1 MDTSAY
7 LYRKLIPDYWFDIVD
22 NPQSFE
28 ECDQYLDA
36 RIKAIPQGKSFVF
49 ITDPHCFMAHKRPL
63 DPINVMNSTAIIGY
77 VRAMTGIKKVV
88 MGGDVIERGANKFL
102 GLQEFLIYNNEMIA
116 MAGKD
121 YLVVHGNHDQN
132 TPNIPTDKE
141 AIDSFMIPYTVM
153 NQKLFS
159 HIPDRVCEDE
169 GIILAKLEKAG
180 ATEEQKKEYLAYSK
194 LHYYVDDN
202 EAKVRYIMIDSGSP
216 GCGRNGVV
224 EELFGV
230 YNNGE
235 MILQYDFVASALM
248 GVPQDYDVVIAG
260 HALLGYEGNTK
271 ISDVMLG
278 ICKILSSYKTKS
290 KVSVRNIFTGNSKVE
305 KYYDG
310 GVHEYDFTNAKGSGN
325 AVIVAAD
332 IHIDVQTKADYD
344 ENGNFVSSPYEG
356 EVLPATAVVVNATQ
370 TDCIWGQVKKNI
382 ERNNP
387 MEKGT
392 HTEQCFDVV
401 TFLDNGN
408 IRFTRIGAGKDR
420 EVRYK

>member
-1 MDTSAY
+1 MDTNAY
-7 LYRKLIPDYWFDIVD
+7 LYRKLIPEYWFETIDD
-22 NPQSFE
+22 PQSYD

-36 RIKAIPQGKSFVF
+36 RIKAIPKGKSFVF

-88 MGGDVIERGANKFL
+88 MGGDVIERGEDKYK

-141 AIDSFMIPYTVM
+141 SIEKFMIPYTVM
-153 NQKLFS
+153 NEKLFS
-159 HIPDRVCEDE
+159 HMDRVCEDE
-169 GIILAKLEKAG
+169 ERILAKLDAAG
-180 ATEEQKKEYLAYSK
+180 ATDEQKKEYLAYSK
-194 LHYYVDDN
+194 LHYYVDDH
-202 EAKVRYIMIDSGSP
+202 ETKVRYIIIDSGTP
-216 GCGRNGVV
+216 GYGRNGVV

-235 MILQYDFVASALM
+235 MILQYDFVADTLM
-248 GVPQDYDVVIAG
+248 SVPDGYDVAVAG

-271 ISDVMLG
+271 ISDIMLG
-278 ICKILSSYKTKS
+278 ICKILSGYKTKS
-290 KVSVRNIFTGNSKVE
+290 KVGVRNVFTGNGKVE
-305 KYYDG
+305 RYYAG
-310 GVHEYDFTNAKGSGN
+310 GIHEYDFTNAKGSGN
-325 AVIVAAD
+325 VVIMAAD

-344 ENGNFVSSPYEG
+344 ENGNFVSSPYTG

-370 TDCIWGQVKKNI
+370 TDCIWGQVKKNV

-401 TFLDNGN
+401 TFLENGN
-408 IRFTRIGAGKDR
+408 IRMTRIGAGKDR
-420 EVRYK
+420 EVKYN

>member
-1 MDTSAY
+1 MDTTAY
-7 LYRKLIPDYWFDIVD
+7 LYRKLIPDYWFDITE
-22 NPQSFE
+22 NPQSFD
-28 ECDQYLDA
+28 ECDGYLDA
-36 RIKAIPQGKSFVF
+36 RIKSIPDGKNF
-49 ITDPHCFMAHKRPL
+49 IFIADPHCFDAHKRPL
-63 DPINVMNSTAIIGY
+63 KPINVMNSTAIIGY
-77 VRAMTGIKKVV
+77 IRAMTGIKKVV

-141 AIDSFMIPYTVM
+141 SIDSFMIPYSVM
-153 NQKLFS
+153 NDKLFS
-159 HIPDRVCEDE
+159 HMERVCEDE
-169 GIILAKLEKAG
+169 NIILAKLEAAG

-194 LHYYVDDN
+194 LHYYVDDD
-202 EAKVRYIMIDSGSP
+202 ETKIRYIIIDSGTP
-216 GCGRNGVV
+216 GYGRNGVV

-230 YNNGE
+230 YNNSE
-235 MILQYDFVASALM
+235 MILQYDFVAEALM
-248 GVPQDYDVVIAG
+248 SVPEGYNVAVAG

-278 ICKILSSYKTKS
+278 ICKLLSGYRTRS
-290 KVSVRNIFTGNSKVE
+290 KISVKNIFSGNEKVL
-305 KYYDG
+305 KYYAEG
-310 GVHEYDFTNAKGSGN
+310 YHEYDFTKVKGN
-325 AVIVAAD
+325 PNVVVMAAD

-344 ENGNFVSSPYEG
+344 ENGNFVSSPYDG
-356 EVLPATAVVVNATQ
+356 SVLPETAIIVNATQ
-370 TDCIWGQVKKNI
+370 TDCIWGQVKKNP

-401 TFLDNGN
+401 TFCPDGN
-408 IRFTRIGAGKDR
+408 VRLTRIGAGKDR
-420 EVRYK
+420 IVKYN